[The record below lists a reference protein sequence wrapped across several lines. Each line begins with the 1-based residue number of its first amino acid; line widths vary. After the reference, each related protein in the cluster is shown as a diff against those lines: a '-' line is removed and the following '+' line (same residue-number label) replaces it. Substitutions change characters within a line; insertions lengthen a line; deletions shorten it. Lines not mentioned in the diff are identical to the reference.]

1 MKMPF
6 GLKNMPARF
15 QRFVNEILHDLI
27 RNGDIVA
34 YMDDFLVATETL
46 ENHLE
51 MLDHVFSLLVE
62 NKLELRLSN
71 ATYMK
76 RSNS

>member
-1 MKMPF
+1 MPF

-15 QRFVNEILHDLI
+15 QRFVIEILHDLI

-34 YMDDFLVATETL
+34 YMDDFLVATEIL

-51 MLDHVFSLLVE
+51 MLDRVFSLLVE

>member
-1 MKMPF
+1 
-6 GLKNMPARF
+6 MPARF
-15 QRFVNEILHDLI
+15 QCFVNEILHDLI
-27 RNGDIVA
+27 RNGDVVA
-34 YMDDFLVATETL
+34 YMNDFLVATETL

-51 MLDHVFSLLVE
+51 MLDRVFSLLVE

-76 RSNS
+76 RSNF

>member
-1 MKMPF
+1 
-6 GLKNMPARF
+6 MPARF
-15 QRFVNEILHDLI
+15 QRFVIEILHDLI

-34 YMDDFLVATETL
+34 YMDDFLVATEIL

-51 MLDHVFSLLVE
+51 MLDRVFSLLVE